1 MGRVFLKETDK
12 NTTSKAKPFLKWAG
26 GKVQLLAQFRQC
38 YPQALHKGELTRY
51 VEPFLGGGAVFLD
64 VAQRFSTIQEAYLF
78 DINEQLV
85 LAYQVIQKAPDGL
98 IEALS
103 GLSGEYFERHEPER
117 KEFYYDIRSK
127 YNEEHHQLDYHEYSQ
142 SWIQRAAKMLF
153 LNKTCYNGLFR
164 VNRKG
169 EFNVPYGKYKKPRI
183 LDRENILRVA
193 ELLQKAEIR
202 LGDFT
207 QSEEVITDESFVYFD
222 PPYRPISKTSSFTSY
237 AKHVFGDEEQR
248 RLGEYYR
255 RLAQRFHAKLMLS
268 NSDPKNENESDHF
281 FEELYQGFEIKRVN
295 ANRMINSNPQKRGQ
309 ITELL
314 VLNYPTPNS

>member
-1 MGRVFLKETDK
+1 MSRVSLK
-12 NTTSKAKPFLKWAG
+12 NTNNNTTTKAKPFLKWAG
-26 GKVQLLAQFRQC
+26 GKVQLLTQFRQY
-38 YPQALHKGELTRY
+38 YPQALQADELTRY
-51 VEPFLGGGAVFLD
+51 IEPFLGGGAVFLD
-64 VAQRFSTIQEAYLF
+64 VAQRFPSIQSAYLF

-85 LAYQVIQKAPDGL
+85 LAYQVIKHDPDTL
-98 IEALS
+98 IENLS
-103 GLSGEYFERHEPER
+103 KLSGEYFELHDSER
-117 KEFYYDIRSK
+117 KELYYDIRSR
-127 YNEEHHQLDYHEYSQ
+127 YNQEHHSLDYRHYSK

-193 ELLQKAEIR
+193 ELLQKAEIC

-207 QSEEVITDESFVYFD
+207 KSEDAVTDESFVYFD

-237 AKHVFGDEEQR
+237 AKHVFDDGEQV

-255 RLAQRFHAKLMLS
+255 TLAQTYQAKLMLS
-268 NSDPKNENESDHF
+268 NSDPKNENEEDHF
-281 FEELYQGFEIKRVN
+281 FEELYHGFKIKRVN

-314 VLNYPTPNS
+314 VLNYSTSQ